1 MAELVGMIKFKGQL
15 DNLVAYYLNGKLIVR
30 RKTSVDKNR
39 INTDK
44 AFKNTRKV
52 NKEFGASSSLSKAF
66 RNSLKA
72 IPGMSF
78 HRSTHS
84 FLTAIFHRLIRNG
97 QGIVGQRT
105 FNWNEANID
114 LAGLFLSKS
123 VSPEKYEVSNVTNTN
138 DGMDIPEQSISFGAL
153 QNFDEIQARY
163 FLLQLPTIAFDNET
177 DSYKIN
183 RVVSPHQTSP
193 PFILPVV
200 EGVVNLP
207 NHHFNQGTQPA
218 VLLVQLEEV
227 NQSEGPRNPLMTS
240 ILGVVG

>member
-52 NKEFGASSSLSKAF
+52 NKEFGAASSLSKAF

-72 IPGMSF
+72 ISGVSF

-97 QGIVGQRT
+97 QGVVGQRT

-114 LAGLFLSKS
+114 LAGLMFTKS
-123 VSPEKYEVSNVTNTN
+123 TPPKNLAVYNLTTNN
-138 DGMDIPEQSISFGAL
+138 GSIAIPNQRISLLTPPHMAEL
-153 QNFDEIQARY
+153 QATY
-163 FLLQLPTIAFDNET
+163 FLIQLPSIAFDEEAQ
-177 DSYKIN
+177 SYKIYQGEN
-183 RVVSPHQTSP
+183 APQMSALGS
-193 PFILPVV
+193 LPI
-200 EGVVNLP
+200 VNGEVNFP
-207 NHHFNQGTQPA
+207 NYNFNQVMCPA
-218 VLLVQLEEV
+218 IVVLQLEENTQNE
-227 NQSEGPRNPLMTS
+227 NQRNPVTS
-240 ILGVVG
+240 VALGILA